1 MTPEERQIADPFR
14 YLEKNGKELQD
25 LAVWL
30 IHREADITV
39 PIPSSNR
46 LYASMGEVPDQ
57 ERLVY
62 CVVPHMGHASDP
74 LYAGSILRR
83 SKPGWRRS
91 SINNGA
97 CPCAGKKQQW
107 EKPTAV
113 FFDYRKT

>member
-74 LYAGSILRR
+74 LYAARSCGDRSLDGGAVQSITEPAPARA
-83 SKPGWRRS
+83 KNS
-91 SINNGA
+91 S
-97 CPCAGKKQQW
+97 GKN
-107 EKPTAV
+107 PLL